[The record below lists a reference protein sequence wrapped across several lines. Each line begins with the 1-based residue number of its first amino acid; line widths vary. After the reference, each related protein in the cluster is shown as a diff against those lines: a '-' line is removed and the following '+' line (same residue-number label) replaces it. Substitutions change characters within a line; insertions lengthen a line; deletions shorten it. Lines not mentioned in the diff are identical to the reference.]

1 MTLSED
7 VDFVVDATAYVDEV
21 YREVTTENVAASLG
35 VQNQAV
41 AAIIADPALTASVRA
56 WAARHRN
63 LEATM
68 APPERLPID
77 DAYRRIRALV
87 EAAIAVAP
95 KSPDAP

>member
-1 MTLSED
+1 MQPSED
-7 VDFVVDATAYVDEV
+7 VDFVVDAMAYVDEV

-56 WAARHRN
+56 WAARHRK
-63 LEATM
+63 LEATTE
-68 APPERLPID
+68 PPERLPID
-77 DAYRRIRALV
+77 DAYRRIRALI

-95 KSPDAP
+95 TSPDAP